1 MPGGSVIRILVADD
15 HPLVRDGLRQVLSKE
30 PDFAVLAEAENSD
43 QVLQHVEAQP
53 WDVVVLDILMPGGR
67 SGLEALHEIRRL
79 RPQLPVLMLSV
90 HSEQQ
95 FAVQALRAGANGY
108 LSKTEAPAEVVRAIR
123 KVVSG
128 KKYVSPAL
136 AETLAAALESEQ
148 ERPVHEALS
157 SREFQVLRCLASGKT
172 VSEIAAETALSVKT
186 VSTYRARVLEKMKMR
201 TNAELMRYAMQAGL
215 VD

>member
-1 MPGGSVIRILVADD
+1 MIRILVADD
-15 HPLVRDGLRQVLSKE
+15 HPLVRNGLRQVLSNE
-30 PDFAVLAEAENSD
+30 PDFAILGEAENSAQLFD
-43 QVLQHVEAQP
+43 RIEEQP
-53 WDVVVLDILMPGGR
+53 WDVVVLDVVMPGQ
-67 SGLEALHEIRRL
+67 SGMDALQEIRR
-79 RPQLPVLMLSV
+79 RQPDLPVLMLSV

-128 KKYVSPAL
+128 KKYVSAAL
-136 AETLAAALESEQ
+136 AETLATALESDREH
-148 ERPVHEALS
+148 PAHDILS
-157 SREFQVLRCLASGKT
+157 TREFQVLCGIASGKT

-201 TNAELMRYAMQAGL
+201 TNAELMRYALQAGL
-215 VD
+215 VN